1 METLVLSPQ
10 EHSLYTPDD
19 ENNSE
24 TSESDVTVADMS
36 TRRNTL
42 NHFLAVS
49 GIDEIP
55 RFKKMFSELQP
66 RTQNTHV
73 TKASEALAAVLD
85 VIAPGDAGALWEA
98 TKRSMDI
105 VDKVLEIDE
114 LDDTEKIYLQVLA
127 ETYEHATGWDT
138 RRQILSIMADLVPFS
153 TLQKYLPEITK
164 YRVKTARHH
173 KELYGRGA
181 PILETRST
189 RMRVSLVQLDHL
201 LTFITSPHVIQD
213 LPFGHRNLQLSN
225 GQVIETPNVIRTMI
239 KQRTITQ
246 YVQYCEETY
255 FIPFSTST
263 MNRILT
269 SCSASVRKSLQGLD
283 YISAEGGTG
292 FDDLAMITNNL
303 IDYGLAPSNGQK
315 LQKALKEG
323 KQYLKTDFKV
333 KLSDQVSYSGQG
345 LLLARCLV

>member
-36 TRRNTL
+36 TRRNAL
-42 NHFLAVS
+42 NHFLAVL

-55 RFKKMFSELQP
+55 QFKKMFSELQP

-73 TKASEALAAVLD
+73 TKASEAVAAVLD

-98 TKRSMDI
+98 TKRSKI
-105 VDKVLEIDE
+105 VDKVLEIDK
-114 LDDTEKIYLQVLA
+114 LDDTEKIYLQALA

-153 TLQKYLPEITK
+153 TLQKYLPGITK
-164 YRVKTARHH
+164 YRVKTARRH

-189 RMRVSLVQLDHL
+189 RMRVSPVQLDHF

-213 LPFGHRNLQLSN
+213 LPFGQRNLQLSN
-225 GQVIETPNVIRTMI
+225 GQVIEKPNVIRTMI

-246 YVQYCEETY
+246 YVQYCEETD

-263 MNRILT
+263 MNRILM
-269 SCSASVRKSLQGLD
+269 SCSASVRKFLQGLD

-292 FDDLAMITNNL
+292 FDDLAMITNKL